1 MENICRYIINMG
13 ETLIKR
19 INTRQFQPR
28 IGEQIDRTNIKRV
41 NPLQVQNKIQDNQNK
56 AVAHQILARRYPQAA
71 GMDYEGL
78 VNLDKSTTPVSFN
91 GKVYVGGNYQPAS
104 YSQDNKSDQEHKQA
118 QDAFI
123 QNQEQQRK
131 EDEIKQTAG
140 LLNNPYNPIGWIPGL
155 RSVVNAGA
163 DQNYSRTHNTA
174 FTPYTADTALSTAG
188 DAITLGFGLG
198 PLNNYAGSYVGTVA
212 GGLIGEQFDNPQL
225 GQLFGGIVGGSSPKL
240 ITSIDPTRLITN
252 TGPGKRL
259 IETFLRTGDGAP
271 NPLEEVQFRWPTVNY
286 ILFGKSPRLRKLF
299 RVPMMHY
306 GDNSWSATLGP
317 NIYKPLYKGILGNKI
332 SFRKGYGDIVD
343 AYLYGT
349 PIDPRI
355 AIPSKN
361 NDGLEF
367 FADYINDNGYS
378 NRPLQQY
385 DAISDIGVV
394 DPSQY
399 SNIDILGTSS
409 FHDTPDNY
417 FGGEDGPVFG
427 NKYGTIDVGGHHR
440 QYGLV
445 NGRPVVRGFDIWK
458 FNSKDYMKKWSS
470 VMGLKKSP
478 FKKWAISKGL
488 DLVDKA
494 GQPII
499 FKDTWKYFD
508 PSTIYKPDVQYLY
521 IKKQKEL

>member
-1 MENICRYIINMG
+1 MG
-13 ETLIKR
+13 ETSIKR

-28 IGEQIDRTNIKRV
+28 IVEQVDRTNIKRV

-56 AVAHQILARRYPQAA
+56 AVAHQILTRRYPQAA

-91 GKVYVGGNYQPAS
+91 GRVYVGGNYQPDS

-131 EDEIKQTAG
+131 QNEIKQTAE

-163 DQNYSRTHNTA
+163 DQNYSRTHNTT

-198 PLNNYAGSYVGTVA
+198 PLNNYAGSYIGTVA

-225 GQLFGGIVGGSSPKL
+225 GQLFGGIVGGSSTPK
-240 ITSIDPTRLITN
+240 LITN

-259 IETFLRTGDGAP
+259 IETFLRTGNGKA
-271 NPLEEVQFRWPTVNY
+271 NPLTDVQFRWPTVNY

-299 RVPMMHY
+299 GVPMMHY
-306 GDNSWSATLGP
+306 GDNSWSATLTPSG
-317 NIYKPLYKGILGNKI
+317 YKSLYNGIVDNDMTI
-332 SFRKGYGDIVD
+332 RKGYGDVID

-355 AIPSKN
+355 ATPSKN

-385 DAISDIGVV
+385 DVISDIGVV

-409 FHDTPDNY
+409 FKETPYIDM
-417 FGGEDGPVFG
+417 DGSVFN

-440 QYGLV
+440 QYGLL
-445 NGRPVVRGFDIWK
+445 NDRPVIRGFDMWK
-458 FNSKDYMKKWSS
+458 FNSKDYMKKWTPQ
-470 VMGLKKSP
+470 MGLKGSP

-494 GQPII
+494 GQPIV
-499 FKDTWKYFD
+499 FKDSWKYFD
-508 PSTIYKPDVQYLY
+508 LLDILKPDVLHHYLK
-521 IKKQKEL
+521 IEL